1 MRRVLLACLLAW
13 PAMAYAQA
21 PTPRPATPVQAPA
34 QASAAAGAEAP
45 DRTSA
50 SFGDWTMRCE
60 VLRPQ
65 GQPATRSC
73 EVVLTVAD
81 QRGQPV
87 LLLAVGRPART
98 EPLRI
103 IAHLPIELRVDQ
115 PARLLPDPAAPL
127 TEGVTLPLRLCSAAR
142 GGCFA
147 ELELRDDV
155 ALRRLRARGDNPG
168 RMDFRD
174 SAGREVQ
181 VPFSLRGFGPAL
193 DAMMREAG

>member
-1 MRRVLLACLLAW
+1 MRRLLLACVLAC
-13 PAMAYAQA
+13 PSLAMAQA
-21 PTPRPATPVQAPA
+21 PRPSIPVAPA
-34 QASAAAGAEAP
+34 APAAPASPAAPDSP

-65 GQPATRSC
+65 GQPVTRSC

-103 IAHLPIELRVDQ
+103 IAQLPIELRVDQ
-115 PARLLPDPAAPL
+115 PARLLPDPAAPP

-168 RMDFRD
+168 RVDFRD

-181 VPFSLRGFGPAL
+181 VPFSLRGYGPAL